1 MIGCNA
7 PSSNDNKAKERL
19 NNENEL
25 LKNNSLDKKIDES
38 SGYNKENALALS
50 IDQPK

>member
-1 MIGCNA
+1 MLRQVMITKRK
-7 PSSNDNKAKERL
+7 NDLIMKMNCQKK
-19 NNENEL
+19 
-25 LKNNSLDKKIDES
+25 NSLDKKIDES

>member
-25 LKNNSLDKKIDES
+25 PKKKQF
-38 SGYNKENALALS
+38 G
-50 IDQPK
+50 